1 MSAQPEQEMVSIEV
15 DGRQLQAPKGS
26 MIIEATDKAG
36 IDIPRFCYHRKLSVA
51 ANCRMCLV
59 DVEKAPKPLPACAT
73 PVADGMRIYTESR
86 RALDAQQG
94 VMEFLLIN
102 HPLDCPICDQGGE
115 CELQDLA
122 MGYGRSVSRF
132 AERKRAVD
140 DEDLGPLVSTDMTR
154 CIHCTRCVRFLEEIA
169 GTRELG
175 GIGRGEHMEIKTF
188 IGRNL
193 DSELSGNVIDLCP
206 VGALNN
212 KPYSSSARAWEM
224 SARAGVSTHDCVGSN
239 IWYHV
244 LRGRVMR
251 AVPRDNEAIN
261 ETWLADR
268 DRFAHFGLDS
278 AVRIERPRIKRN
290 GQWHE
295 CDWADAFK
303 AAVAGLRK
311 VVETDGGGA
320 LGMLASPQVSSEELF
335 LLKALADGI
344 GCANLDHRLRE
355 NDTSDGAAGMP
366 RLATPIAA
374 LAQADSVL
382 LVGSNLRHEQPILGH
397 KLRQAWRHAGAH
409 IGVINA
415 VAYEWHFTPWQETVV
430 SPAQWLVAL
439 GRLARAA
446 TEATGRSVDG
456 ALGEWL
462 AGLAP
467 DDADRELARMLIDG
481 QRTAILLGNQVQA
494 HPQAAQ
500 LRRLAAL
507 LAQTTDAGLSILTA
521 AANGVGAW
529 RAGVVPG
536 AGGLDTAGMWRQPRK
551 AYLLHGVEPD
561 LDTANPAQARAALAQ
576 AEYVVAAG
584 AFEDPGL
591 LEQADVILP
600 LAPLPEAAG
609 SLHNIDGEQQRCETA
624 ARPPGDARPGWKILR
639 MLGEMMDVTGF
650 DWLDLETVRAD
661 MDTASPAH
669 QPEQPDP
676 SAFAVPADTTDR
688 YWRHGDVPMYSIDAI
703 CRHSEPLQQS
713 VHALDNDRVA
723 VHSEDAS
730 ELGLVEGDYARLS
743 QEGVDAELCVQVL
756 DRVARGTLWVRSG
769 VGATRGLGTAC
780 GPIEIRKV

>member
-1 MSAQPEQEMVSIEV
+1 MSAQAEQEMVTIEV
-15 DGRQLQAPKGS
+15 DGQELQAPKGS

-73 PVADGMRIYTESR
+73 PVADGMKVYTESR

-94 VMEFLLIN
+94 VMEFLLVN

-132 AERKRAVD
+132 AERKRSVD
-140 DEDLGPLVSTDMTR
+140 DEDIGPLVSTEMTR

-169 GTRELG
+169 GTCELG

-188 IGRNL
+188 IGRNI

-224 SARAGVSTHDCVGSN
+224 SARPAVSSHDCVGSN

-244 LRGRVMR
+244 LRGTVKR

-268 DRFAHFGLDS
+268 DRFSHFGLDS
-278 AVRIERPRIKRN
+278 DARIERPRIKRN
-290 GQWHE
+290 GEWRA
-295 CDWADAFK
+295 CDWTDAFEY
-303 AAVAGLRK
+303 AVAGLRK
-311 VVETDGGGA
+311 VLEKDGAAA
-320 LGMLASPQVSSEELF
+320 LGLLASPQASSEELF
-335 LLKALADGI
+335 LLKALADGL

-355 NDTSDGAAGMP
+355 VDTSDGAAGMP
-366 RLATPIAA
+366 RSETPIAA
-374 LAQADSVL
+374 LDQADSVL
-382 LVGSNLRHEQPILGH
+382 LIGSNLRHEQPILGH
-397 KLRQAWRHAGAH
+397 KLRQAWRQRGAR

-415 VAYEWHFTPWQETVV
+415 VAYDWQFTPEREVVV
-430 SPAQWLVAL
+430 SPAEWLQTLARLTRAATDAAGLKVNGPLGDYLDAL
-439 GRLARAA
+439 TPADSDHELARALMEGERSA
-446 TEATGRSVDG
+446 VVLGDQVGR
-456 ALGEWL
+456 
-462 AGLAP
+462 
-467 DDADRELARMLIDG
+467 
-481 QRTAILLGNQVQA
+481 
-494 HPQAAQ
+494 HPHAAQ
-500 LRRLAAL
+500 LRRVAGL
-507 LAQTTDAGLSILTA
+507 LVEATGGQLSILGA

-536 AGGLDTAGMWRQPRK
+536 ADGLDAAGMWQQPRK

-561 LDTANPAQARAALAQ
+561 LDTANPTQARAALAE
-576 AEYVVAAG
+576 AEFVVAVS
-584 AFEDPGL
+584 AFEQPGL

-600 LAPLPEAAG
+600 LAPVPEAPG
-609 SLHNIDGEQQRCETA
+609 SLHNIDGHEQRCEAA
-624 ARPPGDARPGWKILR
+624 ARPRGEARPGWKILR
-639 MLGEMMDVTGF
+639 LLGEMMGLTTF
-650 DWLDLETVRAD
+650 DWRDLEAVQAD
-661 MDTASPAH
+661 MDVAPPAN
-669 QPEQPDP
+669 QPLQPDP
-676 SAFAVPADTTDR
+676 SAFAAPENVASG
-688 YWRHGDVPMYSIDAI
+688 YWRHGDVPMYSADAL
-703 CRHSEPLQQS
+703 CRNSEPLQQT

-723 VHSEDAS
+723 LHPEDAA
-730 ELGLVEGDYARLS
+730 ELGLSEGDRARVA
-743 QEGVDAELCVQVL
+743 QGRAEAELSVQVL
-756 DRVARGTLWVRSG
+756 DRVARGTLWARSG
-769 VGATRGLGTAC
+769 LHATRGLGAAC